1 MQRRSLIAVA
11 ASLSALPAMS
21 ALPVSTA
28 RAQAAKSDAKP
39 GSGPSSPRSFA
50 ADTTF
55 FIFLET
61 GRPTPDDK
69 AAVQAMQRGHLDNFK
84 RLFAEGKLLAAGPL
98 RDPSRAKRGIVV
110 VKAPSRQVL
119 MNYFEPDAY
128 VREGYMTVDA
138 QPAVAHQGLN
148 HIGIDPDAG
157 IEEHRI
163 VLFSRADE
171 KDKAGV
177 PVFLQR
183 ALDDGVIGAWYSLED
198 GPIGEVVFMRG
209 TDETALRKAMVE
221 YPGLSD
227 QRVTMR
233 IWGQWLGKGV
243 LK

>member
-11 ASLSALPAMS
+11 ASLTALPALS
-21 ALPVSTA
+21 TLPVSTA
-28 RAQAAKSDAKP
+28 RAQAGKPDATP
-39 GSGPSSPRSFA
+39 AGARSVFA

-61 GRPTPDDK
+61 GRPAPEDK
-69 AAVQAMQRGHLDNFK
+69 AAVDAMQRGHLDNFK
-84 RLFAEGKLLAAGPL
+84 RLFAEGKLLSAGPL

-110 VKAPSRQVL
+110 VKAPSRQVM

-138 QPAVAHQGLN
+138 QPAVVHQGLN
-148 HIGIDPDAG
+148 HTGIDPEAG

-163 VLFSRADE
+163 VLLSRAEE
-171 KDKAGV
+171 KDKADV

-183 ALDDGVIGAWYSLED
+183 ALDQGVIGAWYSLEE
-198 GPIGEVVFMRG
+198 GPIGEVLFSRG

-227 QRVTMR
+227 QRATMK

>member
-11 ASLSALPAMS
+11 AGLSALPALS
-21 ALPVSTA
+21 ALPVSMA
-28 RAQAAKSDAKP
+28 RAQSGKPDATP
-39 GSGPSSPRSFA
+39 AGARSSFA

-61 GRPTPDDK
+61 GRPVPEDK
-69 AAVQAMQRGHLDNFK
+69 AAVEAMQRGHLDNFK
-84 RLFAEGKLLAAGPL
+84 RLFGEGKLLSAGPL

-138 QPAVAHQGLN
+138 QAAVVHQGLN
-148 HIGIDPDAG
+148 HTGIDPEAG

-163 VLFSRADE
+163 VLLSRAEE
-171 KDKAGV
+171 KDKADV

-183 ALDDGVIGAWYSLED
+183 ALDEGVIGAWYSLED
-198 GPIGEVVFMRG
+198 GPVGEVLFMRG

-227 QRVTMR
+227 QRVTMK
-233 IWGQWLGKGV
+233 IWSQWLGKGV